1 LIVTLN
7 DKKIKPILTCIYLIG
22 IGCVRYYGILYL
34 KHSTTIP
41 NPEAMLL
48 MMQYEVGAWTLMI
61 GLPFMIASCIS
72 VILIYKTK
80 TVLHKILLLLPAII
94 DIILVVNYWIMEI

>member
-1 LIVTLN
+1 MN
-7 DKKIKPILTCIYLIG
+7 KNKILKIILTCIYLIG
-22 IGCVRYYGILYL
+22 IGCVGYYGILYL

-41 NPEAMLL
+41 NPEAMLP

-80 TVLHKILLLLPAII
+80 ALLHKILLLLPAII
-94 DIILVVNYWIMEI
+94 DTILVVSYWIMENF